1 MDLEDVARQRLVAG
15 GHTAN
20 RPGSEHAVVARGE
33 KPAVQ
38 RLSEDPAYR
47 RDPETASVLVN
58 VRGHQ
63 RRVGSSRAA
72 KKAEAVIRISFAFLN
87 CATSARRLLSSAIA
101 SSADRF
107 VSAAAVASDWL
118 RHRLSDSGAI
128 PRSFH
133 HLSDR
138 LRLRQI
144 RGTRLRQQPD
154 GLRLEL
160 ARVSRAL
167 CHGSIISHRVRGNAE
182 QKSGHIIIH

>member
-72 KKAEAVIRISFAFLN
+72 KKPRPSSESRSPSSI
-87 CATSARRLLSSAIA
+87 ARPRPE
-101 SSADRF
+101 
-107 VSAAAVASDWL
+107 
-118 RHRLSDSGAI
+118 DS
-128 PRSFH
+128 
-133 HLSDR
+133 
-138 LRLRQI
+138 
-144 RGTRLRQQPD
+144 
-154 GLRLEL
+154 
-160 ARVSRAL
+160 
-167 CHGSIISHRVRGNAE
+167 
-182 QKSGHIIIH
+182 